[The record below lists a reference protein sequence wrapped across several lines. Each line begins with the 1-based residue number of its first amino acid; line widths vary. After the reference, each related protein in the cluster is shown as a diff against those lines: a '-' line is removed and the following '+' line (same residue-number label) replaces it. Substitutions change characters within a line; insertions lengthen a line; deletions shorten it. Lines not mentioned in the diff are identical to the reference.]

1 MSAADVAYVTAWE
14 QQTGIKLN
22 LAFNGV
28 GACTAPTASSA
39 NCSGT
44 YNGYTD
50 PGFVA
55 DSSAPDDAGLV
66 SALLGAQVEVQ
77 LDQPHLV
84 APVPGLHQ
92 RRSAGAVVGDGQ
104 RLGREPGG
112 RDLQL

>member
-39 NCSGT
+39 NCSGS

-50 PGFVA
+50 PG
-55 DSSAPDDAGLV
+55 PCGGLV
-66 SALLGAQVEVQ
+66 R
-77 LDQPHLV
+77 P
-84 APVPGLHQ
+84 
-92 RRSAGAVVGDGQ
+92 
-104 RLGREPGG
+104 
-112 RDLQL
+112 